1 MYDDIG
7 KKIKILSKV
16 LGILSAIGWFIIA
29 IMNDWG
35 VLLGMYKA
43 RCNIISTKQSFS

>member
-16 LGILSAIGWFIIA
+16 LGILSAIGAIIITIEQEWSALFGITTDLGSLWMIFI
-29 IMNDWG
+29 
-35 VLLGMYKA
+35 
-43 RCNIISTKQSFS
+43 

>member
-16 LGILSAIGWFIIA
+16 LGILSAIGA
-29 IMNDWG
+29 IP
-35 VLLGMYKA
+35 LLRLNRSGA
-43 RCNIISTKQSFS
+43 HSLELRWPRRSF